1 MSRSH
6 PENTSTLTSNDH
18 WILEGLFRPNDVAA
32 ETSDDETTTSVEQ
45 EPDFETKVS
54 ELEKEIQYAK
64 AETANAVQRAARD
77 RSEALKYGGAS
88 LARRIIPAIDH
99 LSKAIDVSEGQ
110 QGAETVI
117 EGVRLTLGGI
127 RSSLEAEGI
136 SQIDAL
142 GEQFDPTCMEA
153 IATVPCPDGREPGSV
168 IEVIETGYR
177 MHDRILRASR
187 VIVAEG
193 DS

>member
-1 MSRSH
+1 MTEEA
-6 PENTSTLTSNDH
+6 P
-18 WILEGLFRPNDVAA
+18 V
-32 ETSDDETTTSVEQ
+32 DETATIVE
-45 EPDFETKVS
+45 EDPDFEAMVS

-64 AETANAVQRAARD
+64 AETANAVQRASRD
-77 RSEALKYGGAS
+77 RSEALKYGGSS

-99 LSKAIDVSEGQ
+99 LSKAVDASEGD
-110 QGAETVI
+110 QGAESVI
-117 EGVRLTLGGI
+117 EGVRMTLDGL
-127 RSSLEAEGI
+127 RASLEAEGI

-142 GEQFDPTCMEA
+142 GKKFDPTCMEA
-153 IATVPCPDGREPGSV
+153 IATIPCPEGEDPGSV
-168 IEVIETGYR
+168 IEVIESGYR

>member
-1 MSRSH
+1 MEEEA
-6 PENTSTLTSNDH
+6 PEDE
-18 WILEGLFRPNDVAA
+18 ILPPVEEG
-32 ETSDDETTTSVEQ
+32 
-45 EPDFETKVS
+45 PDFEAMVS

-77 RSEALKYGGAS
+77 RSEALKYGGAP
-88 LARRIIPAIDH
+88 LARRIMPAIDH
-99 LSKAIDVSEGQ
+99 LSKAVNASGVDP
-110 QGAETVI
+110 GAESVI
-117 EGVRLTLGGI
+117 EGVRMTLDGL

-142 GEQFDPTCMEA
+142 GKKFDPTCMEA
-153 IATVPCPDGREPGSV
+153 IATVPCPESEEPGSV
-168 IEVIETGYR
+168 IEVIESGYR
-177 MHDRILRASR
+177 IHDRILRASR

>member
-1 MSRSH
+1 MTEEE
-6 PENTSTLTSNDH
+6 P
-18 WILEGLFRPNDVAA
+18 DV
-32 ETSDDETTTSVEQ
+32 ETSPQDEE
-45 EPDFETKVS
+45 EPDFEAMVS

-64 AETANAVQRAARD
+64 AETVNAVQRAARD

-99 LSKAIDVSEGQ
+99 LSKAVEASEGE
-110 QGAETVI
+110 QGPEHLI
-117 EGVRLTLGGI
+117 EGVRLTLDGL

-142 GEQFDPTCMEA
+142 GKKFDPTCMEA
-153 IATVPCPDGREPGSV
+153 IATIPCPEGEEPGSV
-168 IEVIETGYR
+168 VEVIESGYR

-187 VIVAEG
+187 VIVTEG
-193 DS
+193 

>member
-1 MSRSH
+1 M
-6 PENTSTLTSNDH
+6 
-18 WILEGLFRPNDVAA
+18 A
-32 ETSDDETTTSVEQ
+32 EETPDEETTDSVE
-45 EPDFETKVS
+45 EEADFEERVS

-99 LSKAIDVSEGQ
+99 LSKAIDVSEGD
-110 QGAETVI
+110 QGVETVI
-117 EGVRLTLGGI
+117 EGVRLTLDGI
-127 RSSLEAEGI
+127 KSSLESEGI

-142 GEQFDPTCMEA
+142 GKKFDPTCMEA
-153 IATVPCPDGREPGSV
+153 IATVPCPEGGEPGCV
-168 IEVIETGYR
+168 IEEIESGYR

>member
-1 MSRSH
+1 M
-6 PENTSTLTSNDH
+6 
-18 WILEGLFRPNDVAA
+18 A
-32 ETSDDETTTSVEQ
+32 EETPDDEAASRVEDG
-45 EPDFETKVS
+45 PDFEAMVS

-64 AETANAVQRAARD
+64 AETANAVQRATRD

-88 LARRIIPAIDH
+88 LARRIMPAIDH
-99 LSKAIDVSEGQ
+99 LSKAINASEGEN
-110 QGAETVI
+110 GAESVI
-117 EGVRLTLGGI
+117 EGVRLTLDGL

-136 SQIDAL
+136 SEIEAL
-142 GEQFDPTCMEA
+142 GEKFDPTCMEA
-153 IATVPCPDGREPGSV
+153 IATVPCPEGGEPGSV

-193 DS
+193 NP

>member
-1 MSRSH
+1 MTVEAPDVGTS
-6 PENTSTLTSNDH
+6 PE
-18 WILEGLFRPNDVAA
+18 
-32 ETSDDETTTSVEQ
+32 DEE
-45 EPDFETKVS
+45 EPDFEAMVS

-64 AETANAVQRAARD
+64 AETVNAVQRAARD

-99 LSKAIDVSEGQ
+99 LSKAVEASEGE
-110 QGAETVI
+110 QGPEPLI
-117 EGVRLTLGGI
+117 EGVRLTLDGL

-142 GEQFDPTCMEA
+142 GKKFDPTCMEA
-153 IATVPCPDGREPGSV
+153 IATIPCPEGEEPGSV
-168 IEVIETGYR
+168 VEVIESGYR

-187 VIVAEG
+187 VIVTEG
-193 DS
+193 

>member
-1 MSRSH
+1 M
-6 PENTSTLTSNDH
+6 
-18 WILEGLFRPNDVAA
+18 A
-32 ETSDDETTTSVEQ
+32 EETPDDETETSTQ
-45 EPDFETKVS
+45 KEPDFESMVS

-64 AETANAVQRAARD
+64 AETANVVQRAARD

-88 LARRIIPAIDH
+88 LARRLIPAVDY
-99 LSKAIDVSEGQ
+99 LSKAVDASEREGD
-110 QGAETVI
+110 ESESVI
-117 EGVRLTLGGI
+117 EGVRLTLDGI
-127 RSSLEAEGI
+127 KSSLEAEGI

-142 GEQFDPTCMEA
+142 GKKFDPTCMDA
-153 IATVPCPDGREPGSV
+153 IATVPCPEGAEPGSV
-168 IEVIETGYR
+168 IEVIESGYR